1 MGVFLSILFF
11 IIGLLLRPILT
22 KWLKKYFIEL
32 FENEY
37 KRYEIVFKIEL
48 YTQPSLH
55 HLGEE
60 GTLVKSDPVRVQVD
74 AEDEE
79 EALMLLDTVIK
90 QEVKAELVSIKEIPK
105 L

>member
-37 KRYEIVFKIEL
+37 KRYEVVFKIEL

-79 EALMLLDTVIK
+79 EALILLDTVIK
-90 QEVKAELVSIKEIPK
+90 QEVKAELISIKEIPK